1 MGGAQ
6 HLEAGI
12 DAVDGRGP
20 EREHQ
25 AAFRAEPLDQRGRGQ
40 AGFLGD
46 FGQRQ
51 PRRAEPGHGAL
62 GGAEDVLVGDGAGA
76 RTHA

>member
-1 MGGAQ
+1 MRGAE
-6 HLEAGI
+6 HVEAGV

-20 EREHQ
+20 ERQHQ
-25 AAFRAEPLDQRGRGQ
+25 AALRAEALHQRRGGE
-40 AGFLGD
+40 AGVRGD

-51 PRRAEPGHGAL
+51 PGRSEPGHGAL
-62 GGAEDVLVGDGAGA
+62 GGDEDVVVGDGAGA